1 MTVDRCLS
9 VVRFP
14 VVNYNHRSFI
24 LFFVSGI
31 CFSIWHR
38 CVTPLYVLYYMQ
50 QSDGRKSEWAMVND
64 QNVMIYFNVQYSTFK
79 KRTENEGGKLDNV
92 IQYK

>member
-1 MTVDRCLS
+1 
-9 VVRFP
+9 
-14 VVNYNHRSFI
+14 
-24 LFFVSGI
+24 
-31 CFSIWHR
+31 
-38 CVTPLYVLYYMQ
+38 MQ